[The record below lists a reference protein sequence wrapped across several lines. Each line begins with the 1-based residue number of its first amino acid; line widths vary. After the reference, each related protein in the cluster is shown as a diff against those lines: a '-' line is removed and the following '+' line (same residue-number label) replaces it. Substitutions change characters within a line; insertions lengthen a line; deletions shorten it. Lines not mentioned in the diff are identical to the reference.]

1 MPPYINIHTHHPE
14 PDTLSVQNVRLS
26 ASDPEIPTSGF
37 FSAGI
42 HPWDAAAAEERW
54 LTIFTAPDRY
64 PRLLAVGEAG
74 LDLRPAFAP
83 RTVQEHWIERQIE
96 IANRICK
103 PLIIH
108 NVQATQAL
116 QTLLG
121 ERAAIRV
128 VLHGFTGACETAR
141 EWIRRVPEVRFSF
154 GPTTIRSSKTQEAL
168 RWITTEHPDR
178 LFLETDDDPTLSI
191 REMYAFAAERTGRKV
206 DTLKRIIDQNFN
218 ALTKR

>member
-26 ASDPEIPTSGF
+26 SCDPEIPASGL

-42 HPWDAAAAEERW
+42 HPWDAAAAEEAW
-54 LTIFTAPDRY
+54 LNIFNSAASA
-64 PRLLAVGEAG
+64 RLWAVGETG

-83 RTVQEHWIERQIE
+83 RPVQERWLERQIE
-96 IANRICK
+96 IANRIGK

-121 ERAAIRV
+121 ERAATRV

-141 EWIRRVPEVRFSF
+141 EWLRRVPEVRFSF
-154 GPTTIRSSKTQEAL
+154 GPTTIRSPKTQEAL
-168 RWITTEHPDR
+168 RWIATEHPDR

-191 REMYAFAAERTGRKV
+191 RDMYAFVAERTGREM
-206 DTLKRIIDQNFN
+206 DTLKRIIEQNFN
-218 ALTKR
+218 ALTTR